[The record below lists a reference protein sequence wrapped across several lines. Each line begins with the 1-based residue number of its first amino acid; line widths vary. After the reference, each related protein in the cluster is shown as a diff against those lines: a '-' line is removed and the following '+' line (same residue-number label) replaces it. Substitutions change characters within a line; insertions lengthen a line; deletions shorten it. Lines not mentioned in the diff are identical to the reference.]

1 MIETFKIITGIYD
14 SEVSPSLIIAPQYTR
29 GHRYKIF
36 KLRARLNIRKNFFM
50 IRIVDIWNN
59 LSDHVVSAPSVKSF
73 ESRLD
78 KYWKNHP
85 LKLDHTYDPV
95 GYKGV
100 EVPQHQEIMNMMMA
114 DLS

>member
-1 MIETFKIITGIYD
+1 MQNLSYPERLEAINLPTLAYRRLRVDMIETFKIITGIYD

-73 ESRLD
+73 ES
-78 KYWKNHP
+78 
-85 LKLDHTYDPV
+85 
-95 GYKGV
+95 
-100 EVPQHQEIMNMMMA
+100 
-114 DLS
+114 